1 MQLNFVLYNKHQW
14 KFYILNMLNCWLM
27 APQKEI
33 QHKYLILDTVYLT
46 FIKTTNLL
54 KNNIK

>member
-1 MQLNFVLYNKHQW
+1 MQFNFVLYNKHQW

-27 APQKEI
+27 GPQKE
-33 QHKYLILDTVYLT
+33 HKYLIRGTVYLT

-54 KNNIK
+54 KNSIK